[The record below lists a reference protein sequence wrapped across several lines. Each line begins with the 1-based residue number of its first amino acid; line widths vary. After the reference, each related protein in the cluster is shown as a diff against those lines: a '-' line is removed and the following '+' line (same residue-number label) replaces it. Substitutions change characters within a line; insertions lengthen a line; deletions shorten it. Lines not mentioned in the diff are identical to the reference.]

1 MIGSFKGRISLMKGN
16 QHRYPENWSEIALAI
31 KQAAH
36 WRCAKC
42 GVQCIKPGDKTTHLS
57 RGERMASTLQVHHAN
72 YLPEDNRP
80 ENLIPLCSGCHG
92 ENIGFVS
99 PGAASS
105 DGTKVNPFFTLN

>member
-1 MIGSFKGRISLMKGN
+1 MIGSFKGRITLMKGN

-42 GVQCIKPGDKTTHLS
+42 GVQCIKPGEKTNHLS

-80 ENLIPLCSGCHG
+80 ENLIPLCSGCHLSFHMRKQG
-92 ENIGFVS
+92 NVPLGQLSLWDNLSEE
-99 PGAASS
+99 
-105 DGTKVNPFFTLN
+105 